1 MYRRTSLLLAVA
13 IGVCLAQPQI
23 LQLPR
28 LQPGSELPG
37 LTSAQLE
44 LFAAGKEDFEDL
56 EKKEDGLG
64 PTFNGISCH
73 SCHNIPTTG
82 GVGNVSV
89 LRVGRRQNGVYT
101 EPQGGSLLHLFATE
115 PKCQPRMPQDANV
128 MARRIPTPLFGLGLV
143 EAIPDEMLRQLQA
156 ITGGRAALVTDP
168 ATKLQRVGRFGW
180 KAQQATLL
188 SFAGDAYVNEMGIT
202 NDIFPTEGGTGLS
215 AQTLSECSPTPGIE
229 DKADPITRRRGID
242 NFANFM
248 RLLAPPTRGPGA
260 PNARRGEEVF
270 VATGCA
276 SCHLPSLLTGPSPI
290 QALDRKPVNAFSDFL
305 LHDIG
310 TGDGI
315 EQAAAGG
322 GEFRTAPLWGL
333 RFRRMLLHDGRA
345 LTPAEAIDAHAGQA
359 SQARDHFLRMGQP
372 ERQALLDYLSTI

>member
-1 MYRRTSLLLAVA
+1 MYRRTSFLLATA
-13 IGVCLAQPQI
+13 IGLCLAQPQI

-28 LQPGSELPG
+28 LPPGSELPG

-128 MARRIPTPLFGLGLV
+128 LARRIPTPLFGLGLV

-156 ITGGRAALVTDP
+156 ITGGRAALITDP

-215 AQTLSECSPTPGIE
+215 AQTLSECSQLRASKTKLTPSRAVAASTTLRISCGYW
-229 DKADPITRRRGID
+229 PH
-242 NFANFM
+242 
-248 RLLAPPTRGPGA
+248 PP
-260 PNARRGEEVF
+260 E
-270 VATGCA
+270 
-276 SCHLPSLLTGPSPI
+276 
-290 QALDRKPVNAFSDFL
+290 
-305 LHDIG
+305 
-310 TGDGI
+310 
-315 EQAAAGG
+315 
-322 GEFRTAPLWGL
+322 GL
-333 RFRRMLLHDGRA
+333 VRRMPAVAKRYLWRPAVPRA
-345 LTPAEAIDAHAGQA
+345 TCSRCSPARAQFKRWTA
-359 SQARDHFLRMGQP
+359 SQ
-372 ERQALLDYLSTI
+372 